1 MTFKILPETDSAK
14 TKEEEAEPMLGQEKI
29 EPTGKKCVV
38 CKEGDV
44 VDSFVYE
51 LVTPADWPASDFRK
65 EFVSKGKYC
74 NNRKGDCGLK
84 YEF

>member
-1 MTFKILPETDSAK
+1 MTLQTLPNTD
-14 TKEEEAEPMLGQEKI
+14 KEAIKEIEVEPMLGQEKI

-38 CKEGDV
+38 CGFEV
-44 VDSFVYE
+44 VERFVYE
-51 LVTPADWPASDFRK
+51 LVTPADWPDSPFRN

-74 NNRKGDCGLK
+74 NNRKEDCGLK

>member
-1 MTFKILPETDSAK
+1 MGQRTAVSVINKVQAGPA
-14 TKEEEAEPMLGQEKI
+14 LGQEKI
-29 EPTGKKCVV
+29 EPTGKKCIV
-38 CKEGDV
+38 CGFDV
-44 VDSFVYE
+44 VERFVYE
-51 LVTPADWPASDFRK
+51 LVAPSDWPISPFRK